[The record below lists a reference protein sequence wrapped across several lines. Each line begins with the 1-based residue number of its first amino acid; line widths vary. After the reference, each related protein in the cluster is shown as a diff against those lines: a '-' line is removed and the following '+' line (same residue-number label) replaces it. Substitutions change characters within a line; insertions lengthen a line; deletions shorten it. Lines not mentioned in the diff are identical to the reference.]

1 MMLTKKIVR
10 KGTSNYVLMPK
21 DILDM
26 LNLKEGDNVFINVIG
41 KDIII
46 SSTKKIMEAKHGR
59 NNNY

>member
-1 MMLTKKIVR
+1 MLTKKIVR